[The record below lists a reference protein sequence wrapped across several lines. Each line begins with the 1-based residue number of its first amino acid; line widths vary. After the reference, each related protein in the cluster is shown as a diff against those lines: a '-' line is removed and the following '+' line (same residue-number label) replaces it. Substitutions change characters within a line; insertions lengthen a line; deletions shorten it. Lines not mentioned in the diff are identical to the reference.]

1 MGLETVDYVSI
12 IFSAFSLLC
21 GAFSWALNL
30 KIKNATLVNNAKINK
45 DMSELDAKLS
55 KDIDGVRS
63 DYIRELS
70 NFKDKFTTRLED
82 NEQSTTELTSNLNAR
97 IITTVNGKYVR
108 TELYEALHTSL
119 IALNAQSNEN
129 IQKQI
134 GTLQYFIEK
143 TMNELRQNLDRQII
157 DLKDRVFGIT
167 GPVGPIGRTG
177 DTGLTGRTGRTGNT
191 GATGSTGPTGNTGQ
205 TGDTGST
212 GRTGDTGST
221 GSTGLTGDTGPVG
234 STSREK

>member
-1 MGLETVDYVSI
+1 MGLETVEYISFG
-12 IFSAFSLLC
+12 FSAFGALC
-21 GAFSWALNL
+21 GAVSWALNL

-45 DMSELDAKLS
+45 DMSMLGEKLS

-70 NFKDKFTTRLED
+70 TFKDKFTTRLED
-82 NEQSTTELTSNLNAR
+82 NEQITTELTSNLNAR

-119 IALNAQSNEN
+119 IALNTQSNEN

-167 GPVGPIGRTG
+167 GPAGPIGRTG
-177 DTGLTGRTGRTGNT
+177 N
-191 GATGSTGPTGNTGQ
+191 
-205 TGDTGST
+205 T